1 MGLVYLMWRSFRQ
14 ITIHKPVTSR
24 PANSER
30 YIVCQHKLEDTEEVH
45 EYLLEVNKKLAPL
58 MSVTNKDKDIVE
70 IVPLSVI
77 KGDEDFYN
85 FIRESNN
92 AFGRVQSLHLEKIRC
107 VSLRRSQKKVSA
119 GYAKRNNILKGY
131 RPTDRHSKI

>member
-1 MGLVYLMWRSFRQ
+1 M
-14 ITIHKPVTSR
+14 
-24 PANSER
+24 
-30 YIVCQHKLEDTEEVH
+30 CQHKLEDTEEVH

-107 VSLRRSQKKVSA
+107 VSLR
-119 GYAKRNNILKGY
+119 
-131 RPTDRHSKI
+131 